1 MKLLVDRF
9 PIKSVGDYDIVP
21 VRAGYQH
28 CQPGYHWGPQLR
40 DSWTIHYVFSGCG
53 TVVKDGKKFIVH
65 KNEVFI
71 LQPGETIELTADIH
85 NPWVYIWVGFRSKI
99 DIPKIFYEQDH
110 FLCRELENL
119 FLEIANC
126 NSSANRPLEPLLV
139 SYIWKLIFWMEKL
152 SNPSNKGYTASE
164 MYVQR
169 ALQFIHNNYANFSVD
184 ILTNELHLS
193 RNHISRIF
201 KATMGMTLQDYHTDI
216 RMREAR
222 KLLLNGYNVSHT
234 AILTGYSDI
243 ASFSRAYKKYYKFT
257 PREYLQINSSR
268 PLDDDATEALQ
279 EIEDQGEFFV
289 NSNIQT

>member
-152 SNPSNKGYTASE
+152 SNPSNKGYTANE
-164 MYVQR
+164 LYVQR
-169 ALQFIHNNYANFSVD
+169 ALQLIHNNYANFSVD

>member
-152 SNPSNKGYTASE
+152 SNPSNKGYTANE
-164 MYVQR
+164 LYVQR
-169 ALQFIHNNYANFSVD
+169 ALQLIHNNYANFSVD

-268 PLDDDATEALQ
+268 PLDDDATEASQ